1 MLKKYLLKSFEKGVD
16 KSGDIVYT
24 IDVNKREIKER
35 NKTMRKE
42 TYTNNLKYIYDA
54 DKKNTKYSLNNGES
68 WMNHGDYCEC
78 LAKSVLGFEPKKDG
92 NTRADKGH
100 DIPELNASV
109 KSWNCG
115 LSDRKDLKGLG
126 FEEFFERF
134 FADELPNTQYIWVH
148 DYADMVD
155 LYYMN
160 ETEMKEFTRFAAKY
174 YDYEQKIRFKLCV
187 NKIINYLEEKVA

>member
-1 MLKKYLLKSFEKGVD
+1 
-16 KSGDIVYT
+16 
-24 IDVNKREIKER
+24 
-35 NKTMRKE
+35 MRKE
-42 TYTNNLKYIYDA
+42 TYENNLSYIFDA
-54 DKKNTKYSLNNGES
+54 ERRNAKYSINNGQS

-115 LSDRKDLKGLG
+115 LSDRKDLRGLG
-126 FEEFFERF
+126 FDEFFTRF
-134 FADELPNTQYIWVH
+134 FADEIPNTTYIWVN

-155 LYYMN
+155 LYYMS
-160 ETEMKEFTRFAAKY
+160 ETEMKEFTKFAAKY
-174 YDYEQKIRFKLCV
+174 YDYEQKIRFKLCI
-187 NKIINYLEEKVA
+187 NKIVDYLESKVA